1 MGREIAIVP
10 TTTGVLHKAGISLSG
25 PDWMDKLHANGIFP
39 IFANFDIS
47 SVDDIDTTNSI
58 SLVDVK
64 QVFKNLFSFDI
75 GEWIDGIDDD
85 DMVIVAC
92 DEC

>member
-1 MGREIAIVP
+1 MGREIGLVL
-10 TTTGVLHKAGISLSG
+10 TTTGVLHNAGISLSG
-25 PDWMDKLHANGIFP
+25 PDWMDKLHANDIFP

-47 SVDDIDTTNSI
+47 SVDDLDTTNSI
-58 SLVDVK
+58 PLVHVK

-75 GEWIDGIDDD
+75 GQWIEGIGDD

-92 DEC
+92 DMC

>member
-39 IFANFDIS
+39 I
-47 SVDDIDTTNSI
+47 SI
-58 SLVDVK
+58 YLALMILT
-64 QVFKNLFSFDI
+64 QQTVFR
-75 GEWIDGIDDD
+75 
-85 DMVIVAC
+85 
-92 DEC
+92 